1 MKQHASSV
9 ACFLHRRDDRRYVVV
24 PQFLRTSE
32 AVAGG
37 RAGGGRAG
45 GGSVRMRRGCMLFVV
60 AGLAEIGGLC
70 QESAE
75 SWLCF
80 ICNVA
85 VRKKACRRG
94 VFSSARG

>member
-1 MKQHASSV
+1 MHHQWHASSTGAMIV
-9 ACFLHRRDDRRYVVV
+9 DVLLYRSSSGR
-24 PQFLRTSE
+24 PTPLQ
-32 AVAGG
+32 AGG
-37 RAGGGRAG
+37 RG
-45 GGSVRMRRGCMLFVV
+45 VRMLRGYMLFVV
-60 AGLAEIGGLC
+60 ADLAEIGGLC